1 MLFDLKKLEKVINFL
16 HEKGLVERTLL
27 IILISVLSSDIDLQ
41 IVINLLPL
49 SFFFNI
55 LIRVCF

>member
-16 HEKGLVERTLL
+16 QEKGLVERTLL

-49 SFFFNI
+49 SFFFQHFN
-55 LIRVCF
+55 